1 MSSNQNTY
9 VKNRCISE
17 GGRLI
22 SDNLEMG
29 EVLNKEGFLV
39 TVSNQTN
46 GNVK

>member
-1 MSSNQNTY
+1 M
-9 VKNRCISE
+9 KNRCISE

-22 SDNLEMG
+22 SANLEMG